1 MDINCIIKNKKYK
14 GVQNNIKEKS
24 MSYNS
29 KEIKEG
35 ITLHT
40 IKTDKFKTNL
50 LAIFLTFPIIK
61 DEATKNTL
69 IALMLKRGSKLYK
82 TREDITNKLAEMYGA
97 SLDSGIEKSGDNH
110 ILKFYLESINEE
122 YLPKKEDLL
131 KESVNLLFDVVF
143 NPNIED
149 GKFNE
154 EFLEQEKYSLE
165 QIINSKIDNKAMYA
179 LNRCIEE
186 MYENK
191 PYGIYKYGYVEDLK
205 NIDGHNLYEQYKNI
219 ISTCKIDIFVSG
231 NNGNVDNYIMENN
244 MIKELNEREPKYVT
258 EGKSSNENNEKY
270 IEEKMD
276 VKQGKLVIGTDI
288 KNFGKDFRYSAQ
300 VYNAILGGSANSK
313 LFQNVREKAS
323 LAYTVSSNYMKLKSN
338 IFIRAGIEIENYEKA
353 LNIIKEQIEEMK
365 QGEFSDED
373 IINAKRIITA
383 GIKNIKE
390 EQDIEISYYY
400 GQELSNVKTSIPE
413 YLKSIEEVSKQDI
426 IDVANNININT
437 IYFLRD

>member
-1 MDINCIIKNKKYK
+1 
-14 GVQNNIKEKS
+14 

-82 TREDITNKLAEMYGA
+82 TREDITKKLEEMYGA

-154 EFLEQEKYSLE
+154 EFFEQEKYSLE

-231 NNGNVDNYIMENN
+231 NNGNVDNYIMEND

>member
-1 MDINCIIKNKKYK
+1 
-14 GVQNNIKEKS
+14 

-29 KEIKEG
+29 KEIKKG

-61 DEATKNTL
+61 DESTKNTL

-205 NIDGHNLYEQYKNI
+205 NIDGHNLYEQYKKI

-231 NNGNVDNYIMENN
+231 NNDNVDNYIMEND

-276 VKQGKLVIGTDI
+276 VKQGKLVIGADI

-300 VYNAILGGSANSK
+300 VYNTILGGSANSK

-400 GQELSNVKTSIPE
+400 GQELSKVKTSIPE

-437 IYFLRD
+437 IYFLRE

>member
-1 MDINCIIKNKKYK
+1 
-14 GVQNNIKEKS
+14 

-413 YLKSIEEVSKQDI
+413 YIKSIEEVSKQDI